1 MLGSH
6 NSFSYLKPVKWWM
19 RLINFAGKC
28 QSLDVYDQILLQDVK
43 FFDVRLK
50 WDNKAQ
56 EFYLA
61 HGIIRYSWNIS
72 PLVSFLDWLY
82 TDELDDLISIGGKK
96 FKCSYSPIFR
106 FVLEYNNPIEDRT
119 IIDKFK
125 SLLDTLIFMYDGI
138 NILGGYTKWD
148 EQCIYTGIGD
158 KDVTLNHGYSSVLGW
173 KRYFLIPWVYAWYYN
188 RAHDTYIKYL
198 VNKNKEVILLDFV
211 DLLDTYYN

>member
-28 QSLDVYDQILLQDVK
+28 QSMDVYDQILLQDVK

-72 PLVSFLDWLY
+72 PLVSFWIGY
-82 TDELDDLISIGGKK
+82 IPISWMI
-96 FKCSYSPIFR
+96 
-106 FVLEYNNPIEDRT
+106 
-119 IIDKFK
+119 
-125 SLLDTLIFMYDGI
+125 
-138 NILGGYTKWD
+138 
-148 EQCIYTGIGD
+148 
-158 KDVTLNHGYSSVLGW
+158 
-173 KRYFLIPWVYAWYYN
+173 
-188 RAHDTYIKYL
+188 
-198 VNKNKEVILLDFV
+198 
-211 DLLDTYYN
+211 